1 MSRQSHCKIVEYVT
15 IRSFLLPLLVGGV
28 MINKILHIILIFLF
42 SLTIISCSSTTSTE
56 DTTTE
61 YSTTDV
67 FDPEGMQTHVADPEL
82 GKIFEEM
89 GIEHTVYMLQP
100 APVPGL

>member
-1 MSRQSHCKIVEYVT
+1 MKDT
-15 IRSFLLPLLVGGV
+15 LVGHV
-28 MINKILHIILIFLF
+28 DEN
-42 SLTIISCSSTTSTE
+42 TAVV
-56 DTTTE
+56 
-61 YSTTDV
+61 TTDV
-67 FDPEGMQTHVADPEL
+67 FDPERMQTHVSDPEL